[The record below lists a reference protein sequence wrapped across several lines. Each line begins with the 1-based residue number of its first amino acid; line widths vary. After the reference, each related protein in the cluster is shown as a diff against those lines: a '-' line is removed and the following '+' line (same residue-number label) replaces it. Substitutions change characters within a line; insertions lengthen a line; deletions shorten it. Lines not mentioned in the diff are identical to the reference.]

1 MSKNKKDLDSMYR
14 ELMNSRGLS
23 GQKMA
28 MATSY
33 SISRIYDF
41 CCGVRDLRTLTVHNA
56 ARFAKVLGFD
66 GMDGFYR
73 SVGIDLM
80 EQ

>member
-1 MSKNKKDLDSMYR
+1 MKDLKAEGTRFR
-14 ELMNSRGLS
+14 ELMNSKGLS

-33 SISRIYDF
+33 SMSRIYDF

-66 GMDGFYR
+66 GLDGFYR

>member
-1 MSKNKKDLDSMYR
+1 MKDLKAEGAKFR
-14 ELMNSRGLS
+14 ELMNSKGLS

-33 SISRIYDF
+33 SMSRIYDF

>member
-1 MSKNKKDLDSMYR
+1 MKDLKAEGARFR
-14 ELMNSRGLS
+14 ELMNSKGLS

-28 MATSY
+28 MTTSY
-33 SISRIYDF
+33 SMSRIYDF

>member
-1 MSKNKKDLDSMYR
+1 MKDLKAEGARFR
-14 ELMNSRGLS
+14 EVMNSKGLS

-33 SISRIYDF
+33 SMSRIYDF
-41 CCGVRDLRTLTVHNA
+41 CCGARDLRTLTVHNA

>member
-1 MSKNKKDLDSMYR
+1 MKDLKAEGTRFR
-14 ELMNSRGLS
+14 ELMNSKGLS

-33 SISRIYDF
+33 SMSRIYDF

>member
-1 MSKNKKDLDSMYR
+1 MKDLKAEGSRFR

-33 SISRIYDF
+33 SMSRIYDF